1 MTGTQDL
8 KSLAVQVAELLEHL
22 RRQGEAIGEANLAT
36 ARRLDQ
42 AASAVPGAM
51 QLAVQDAI
59 EPVAQ
64 HIARQVGGQLVE
76 PLDRLQRQVLD
87 IHDRLAGDVET
98 QQRIT
103 TRLQATARWAAVI
116 AVVMAVAMA
125 ALLSAFTW
133 QARQARAEAARYTMD
148 ASWARMLG
156 EADMVPCEGR
166 VCVRVDGAAHRAQ
179 GDDGYVAVRQRDAAA
194 TP

>member
-22 RRQGEAIGEANLAT
+22 RRQGEAIREANLA
-36 ARRLDQ
+36 AAQRLDQ

-51 QLAVQDAI
+51 QHAAQDAI

-64 HIARQVGGQLVE
+64 HIARQVNGQIVE
-76 PLDRLQRQVLD
+76 PLDRLQRQVVD
-87 IHDRLAGDVET
+87 IHDRLAVDVDT

-103 TRLQATARWAAVI
+103 RRLQATATWAALV
-116 AVVMAVAMA
+116 AAVMAVAMA
-125 ALLSAFTW
+125 ALLSAFVW

-148 ASWARMLG
+148 AGWARMLG

-166 VCVRVDGAAHRAQ
+166 VCVRIDDDSRRDGA
-179 GDDGYVAVRQRDAAA
+179 DSGYVQVRQREAVA
-194 TP
+194 TR